1 MAKLALAVLAFAAIV
16 AFVEVSA
23 YKTTIT
29 TTTIE
34 DNQYGPPVDFDS
46 LDNKYGPPVDF
57 DSLDNKYGPP
67 VDFDSLDNKY
77 GPPVDFDS
85 LDNSRGGSSPARCR
99 RQIQG
104 QQLSHC
110 QMHISQQGGRSLVE
124 KLTQQPALQMC
135 CNQLRQVDEQC
146 QCQAIQQVVQQ
157 TLQQQQQ
164 QQGGRRGA
172 QGIQQQQMQQILK
185 KAQMI
190 PNQCNLEIQEYCQI
204 PIRIPN

>member
-1 MAKLALAVLAFAAIV
+1 MAKLALVVLAFAAIV

-67 VDFDSLDNKY
+67 VDFDSLDN
-77 GPPVDFDS
+77 
-85 LDNSRGGSSPARCR
+85 SRGGSSPAQCR

-124 KLTQQPALQMC
+124 KLAQQPALQMC

-157 TLQQQQQ
+157 TLQQQ